1 MLSNRY
7 KNDQKSL
14 LTLTKQQQLQK
25 ERVQQHMDEK
35 FYTLEE
41 SPCLI
46 CNSPQF
52 ETLAEK
58 DRYGLPCSTA
68 ICQSCGL
75 IQTTPRMNQSSYN
88 HFYNDGHRNL
98 YVGAQSPDLTYINR
112 RIKVAEKTTAYLAKH
127 LSLSGIRILEV
138 GCGIGALLYTLQK
151 KGALVEGIDLSE
163 TYLVAGKAHFN
174 LHLHTTDLFQL
185 NPSKPYDLI
194 IYSDVFEHLL
204 DPTAHLQ
211 QCKKLLTDN
220 GTLFIKVPGVRNII
234 RPYLNDFLRM
244 LQNAHITYFSADT
257 LTNLLSQNQFSQLHC
272 NEQIMSLW
280 KPNSKAA
287 PAITNYY
294 TQTIR
299 FLKKKE
305 NQHLFRSVLSGAYDL
320 KNKLNR

>member
-1 MLSNRY
+1 MLSDRY
-7 KNDQKSL
+7 KNDQKPL

-25 ERVQQHMDEK
+25 ERIQQHIDEK
-35 FYTLEE
+35 FYTFEE
-41 SPCLI
+41 PPCLI
-46 CNSPQF
+46 CNNPNV

-98 YVGAQSPDLTYINR
+98 YVGAQSPDLTYINS
-112 RIKVAEKTTAYLAKH
+112 RIKAAEKTTTYLAEH
-127 LSLSGIRILEV
+127 LSLSGIRILEI

-163 TYLVAGKAHFN
+163 TYLEAGKNHFN
-174 LHLHTTDLFQL
+174 LNLHTTDLFQL
-185 NPSKPYDLI
+185 TPSKPYDLI

-204 DPTAHLQ
+204 DPAAHLQ
-211 QCKKLLTDN
+211 QCKKLLAKN
-220 GTLFIKVPGVRNII
+220 GTLFIKVPGVKNIL

-257 LTNLLSQNQFSQLHC
+257 LTNLLSQNQFSPLHC

-280 KPNSKAA
+280 KPHSQAA
-287 PAITNYY
+287 PAITNHY

-305 NQHLFRSVLSGAYDL
+305 NQHLLRNVLSIAYNV
-320 KNKLNR
+320 KNKLIR